1 MDVSGTPLKALA
13 MTFYERIIMLNIN
26 IICVGKLKESYL
38 RGAVD
43 EYSKRMKTL
52 CKLNIIELNEER
64 VGDDPSDAEIARTI
78 TAESE
83 RIMQKIGKGDYVIA
97 MCVEGKNI
105 SSEELSDRI
114 ENISMTHSTIDLII
128 GGSWGLSDALKK
140 RADFKLSM
148 GKMTF
153 PHQLC
158 RVMLLEQVYRAFQ
171 ISKGTKYHK

>member
-1 MDVSGTPLKALA
+1 
-13 MTFYERIIMLNIN
+13 MLSIN

-38 RGAVD
+38 RDAIE
-43 EYSKRMKTL
+43 EYSKRMKPL
-52 CKLNIIELNEER
+52 CKLSVIELNEER
-64 VGDDPSDAEIARTI
+64 LGDNPSPAEIAHTVA
-78 TAESE
+78 AESE
-83 RIMQKIGKGDYVIA
+83 RIMQKLGKGDYVIA

-105 SSEELSDRI
+105 SSEELSERL
-114 ENISMTHSTIDLII
+114 EAISMTHSTVDLII
-128 GGSWGLSDALKK
+128 GGSWGLSDTLKA

-158 RVMLLEQVYRAFQ
+158 RVMLLEQLYRAFQ

>member
-1 MDVSGTPLKALA
+1 
-13 MTFYERIIMLNIN
+13 MLSVN

-38 RGAVD
+38 RDAID
-43 EYSKRMKTL
+43 EYSKRMRTL
-52 CKLNIIELNEER
+52 CRLSIIELPEER
-64 VGDDPSDAEIARTI
+64 ASDDPSAAEIGRVI
-78 TAESE
+78 SAESE
-83 RIMQKIGKGDYVIA
+83 RIMQKLGKGDYVIA
-97 MCVEGKNI
+97 MCVEGRNI
-105 SSEELSDRI
+105 SSEDLSAKLED
-114 ENISMTHSTIDLII
+114 ISMRSSTVDLII
-128 GGSWGLSDALKK
+128 GGSWGLSDELKS

>member
-1 MDVSGTPLKALA
+1 
-13 MTFYERIIMLNIN
+13 MLTIN
-26 IICVGKLKESYL
+26 IICVGKLKEAYL
-38 RGAVD
+38 RDAID
-43 EYSKRMKTL
+43 EYSKRMKPL
-52 CKLNIIELNEER
+52 CRLSIIELNEER
-64 VGDDPSDAEIARTI
+64 VGDDPSPAEIQKTV

-83 RIMQKIGKGDYVIA
+83 RIAAKIGKGDYVIA

-105 SSEELSDRI
+105 SSEELSARI
-114 ENISMTHSTIDLII
+114 EDISMTHSTVDLII
-128 GGSWGLSDALKK
+128 GGSWGLSDTLKA

-158 RVMLLEQVYRAFQ
+158 RVMLLEQLYRAFQ